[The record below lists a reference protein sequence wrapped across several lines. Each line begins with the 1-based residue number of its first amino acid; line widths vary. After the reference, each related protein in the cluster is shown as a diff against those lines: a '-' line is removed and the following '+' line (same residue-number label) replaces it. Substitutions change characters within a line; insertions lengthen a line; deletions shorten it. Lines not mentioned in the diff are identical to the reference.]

1 MVHLHI
7 LRQQAHLRDLPT
19 KHYLSE
25 KDGWDAKT
33 LQEFENNRT
42 ADGLRDI
49 RHN

>member
-7 LRQQAHLRDLPT
+7 PRQQAHLRDLPT
-19 KHYLSE
+19 KQYLRE

-33 LQEFENNRT
+33 LQEFEKTRT
-42 ADGLRDI
+42 ADGLCDI